1 MTEQNP
7 EIRMQQL
14 ESKVQKMQSVIV
26 ELQNKNEKLEKA
38 IISCSQKDDAYDV
51 SQFDRIT
58 ELETRFKNHI
68 NNESHKP

>member
-1 MTEQNP
+1 
-7 EIRMQQL
+7 
-14 ESKVQKMQSVIV
+14 MQSVIV